1 MTARTKVGTEMG
13 HKDDE
18 DDEDEEYARQARER
32 AKLSPIERLHGG
44 PTRKAVSGLPDMR
57 SLRRTGNVVQLGMRV
72 HPKIK
77 ATAIALVARDGHGT
91 MVSLYMEML
100 SLYQKTHAPVDP
112 SMLPTEEELVRLIE
126 MERLAR
132 DE

>member
-1 MTARTKVGTEMG
+1 MG
-13 HKDDE
+13 HK
-18 DDEDEEYARQARER
+18 DDEDEEYARQQRER

-44 PTRKAVSGLPDMR
+44 PTRKTVSGLPDLR
-57 SLRRTGNVVQLGMRV
+57 SLRRTGNVVQLAMRV

-77 ATAIALVARDGHGT
+77 ATAMALMARDGHGS
-91 MVSLYMEML
+91 MVALYMDML
-100 SLYQKTHAPVDP
+100 ALYQNTHGAVDA
-112 SMLPTEEELVRLIE
+112 SQLPTEEELVRLIE

>member
-1 MTARTKVGTEMG
+1 MG
-13 HKDDE
+13 NK

-44 PTRKAVSGLPDMR
+44 PTRKTVSGLPDLR
-57 SLRRTGNVVQLGMRV
+57 SLRRTGNVVQLAMRV

-77 ATAIALVARDGHGT
+77 ATAMALMARDRHGS
-91 MVSLYMEML
+91 MVALYVEML
-100 SLYQKTHAPVDP
+100 NLYQKTHGPVDP
-112 SMLPTEEELVRLIE
+112 SMLPTEEELVQLIE